1 MPAPLITL
9 RHSMAWSHGYP
20 PFTIITGLV
29 PVLPSDLTAV
39 PPPPSPP
46 EGEVTAEQER
56 EYAEGVTKTMREVH
70 RIAKL
75 RLARRGLRLR

>member
-1 MPAPLITL
+1 MPAALITL
-9 RHSMAWSHGYP
+9 RHSMARSHGYP

-46 EGEVTAEQER
+46 EGEVTAEQEC
-56 EYAEGVTKTMREVH
+56 EYAEEVAKTVRKVRH
-70 RIAKL
+70 IAKL
-75 RLARRGLRLR
+75 RLARW

>member
-1 MPAPLITL
+1 MTL
-9 RHSMAWSHGYP
+9 RHSMARSHGYP

-46 EGEVTAEQER
+46 EGEVTAQQER
-56 EYAEGVTKTMREVH
+56 EYAEGVAKTVREV
-70 RIAKL
+70 RRVAKL
-75 RLARRGLRLR
+75 RLARRELRLR